1 MGKLLTLKT
10 KTATLEIADN
20 GCITSLK
27 LKNGKEMIK
36 GGIPM
41 MVAEFG
47 EIGSSWRERT
57 SFKPAL
63 KENVYPSC
71 VTLEG
76 KNVLNFKFG
85 DKGHVKLKL
94 EEMGEYIRL
103 TIAEIDLPKLRLLVY
118 CMIRPAVAKYIGT
131 MSGMFSDDDNVVG
144 IRSLGVRGSV
154 ETMADP
160 LLIAYTEGDNAR
172 AGVACALFASP
183 RGKAMECV
191 KAMQAKEP
199 VPTSLSGGTNA
210 LSSDLT
216 RFSYM
221 FADFQAKYTDGWIDI
236 AKRGGFGFIH
246 FHAWWKTL
254 GHYDVNPTFFP
265 EGIEQMRDCVRRVKA
280 SGLHASFHTLTA
292 CIEPDDPWV
301 TPVPSPDLI
310 PLHTYTL
317 SKGISEKDDV
327 FYVNELPLNDH
338 ELFWSY
344 SSNGNAFR
352 IGEEI
357 IRYSE
362 ISREKP
368 YAFKQCERGA
378 FGTKP
383 SVHKAGEKAY
393 YLQQRYISFY
403 PDPDSKLADDLAD
416 AIADKFKYLGVEG
429 MYYDGSEGMR
439 TRYGTDTMRWKI
451 FQRLPKNA
459 VIEASNWNHNNW
471 WFHSRL
477 GAWDHTSWAMRRNR
491 DTHAALCKSFPMSNF
506 LSPQLGW
513 WAARGP
519 IPECRGQFIDEFE
532 YFAATALS
540 IDSPMSLQHLQP
552 TKTQWNERIFDML
565 TLLGWYERFRLA
577 RYFTK
582 EDTDRLQKPNSDFIL
597 RMDDKGVWKLRPQF
611 FTKHRLTR
619 LADGAEEISFRN
631 PYAAQPFKGRIEVLY
646 AADEKSEKTN
656 TFVSFSGKDVINLQ
670 NTADGVTQKL
680 SFEKADKKVPF
691 NKIHIVAENAKNTP
705 KGAWTQAGVE
715 FPHPYASTNSCTT
728 FGIWVKGDGSN
739 ALLNIQ
745 FTKPP
750 VFGRGVSDHYI
761 TLDFKGW
768 RYFTLLFRE
777 RDAEHMGDYKWP
789 YDTRGGNLGNTRST
803 IDTKH
808 VHKVSVF
815 LNNVPAKGRTDVQ
828 ISDIVMFPQAAA
840 TVNGI
845 KFSVNGANAELP
857 GEFVSGDY
865 IEFDGTGI
873 AEHYS
878 EGGRLLRRFRTI
890 CSKPQTVAYGKNIV
904 KVSAK
909 SKSHLAP
916 RLEFTVF
923 THGKPFGT
931 RSDKV
936 DWHHLKLEY
945 EMPRIILGENGIDEN
960 WTISRRL
967 ESKASPKLDFTL
979 DVYSAGVITEE
990 QAAKSGRILE
1000 ECSNAQDFIK
1010 SAKNDFEKLAFDKE
1024 SRTSAKPSVRFWVV
1038 DGEDS
1043 SIKFTVTSDRQGDD
1057 AGWAAIGRKFP
1068 KPLDISKSKAV
1079 GFRLRSCVSGATL
1092 KMQLVDVDGKRQ
1104 DFTATLSDVN
1114 WHYVNFALNHKS
1126 LNTSKIA
1133 YALFYLEAVPQTQ
1146 TAWVEITK
1154 LRCTDAVSMLTN
1166 PILTIGDATIKFP
1179 CTLFE
1184 DYSIKCSDGKT
1195 WRLLDVY
1202 GKELA
1207 TGKVQGAFPALKVG
1221 RTPVSLKFEEKS
1233 GDDFRVVAKFIK
1245 EYK

>member
-1 MGKLLTLKT
+1 MSRLLTLKT
-10 KTATLEIADN
+10 KTATVEISKD
-20 GCITSLK
+20 GCISSVK
-27 LKNGKEMIK
+27 LRNGKEMLS
-36 GGIPM
+36 GSIPM
-41 MVAEFG
+41 AVAEFG
-47 EIGSSWRERT
+47 GIGASWDERPN
-57 SFKPAL
+57 FRPGF
-63 KENVYPSC
+63 KENVPPSK
-71 VTLEG
+71 VALEG
-76 KNVLNFKFG
+76 G
-85 DKGHVKLKL
+85 DTLCLTFAKRGFVKLKL
-94 EEMGEYIRL
+94 EAKGEYVKV
-103 TIAEIDLPKLRLLVY
+103 TISEIDLPNLRLLAY
-118 CMIRPAVAKYIGT
+118 CMVKPAVTKYIGG
-131 MSGMFSDDDNVVG
+131 MSGIFSDEDDVLG

-154 ETMADP
+154 ETLKDP
-160 LLIAYTEGDNAR
+160 LLFAYTEGDNVR
-172 AGVACALFASP
+172 PGVSCALFASP
-183 RGKAMECV
+183 RAKAMECV
-191 KAMQAKEP
+191 KSMQAQENMP
-199 VPTSLSGGTNA
+199 VSVSGGPNA
-210 LSSDLT
+210 LTSDLT

-265 EGIEQMRDCVRRVKA
+265 GGVEQMRDCVSRVKA
-280 SGLHASFHTLTA
+280 AGLHASFHTLTA

-301 TPVPSPDLI
+301 TPVPSHDLI

-317 SKGISEKDDV
+317 TKAIGAKDDV
-327 FYVNELPLNDH
+327 FYVDELPANDH

-352 IGEEI
+352 IGDEI

-383 SVHKAGEKAY
+383 SAHKAGEKAY

-416 AIADKFKYLGVEG
+416 AIAEKFKYLGVEG

-451 FQRLPKNA
+451 FQRLPNNA
-459 VIEASNWNHNNW
+459 VIEASNWNHNDW
-471 WFHSRL
+471 WFHSRV
-477 GAWDHTSWAMRRNR
+477 GAWDHTCWAMRRNR
-491 DTHAALCKSFPMSNF
+491 DTHAALCKSFPKGNF

-565 TLLGWYERFRLA
+565 TILGWYERCRLA

-582 EDTDRLQKPNSDFIL
+582 EDTDKLQKPNSDFIL
-597 RMDDKGVWKLRPQF
+597 RMDEKGVWKLRPQF
-611 FTKHRLTR
+611 FTKHRLAN
-619 LADGAEEISFRN
+619 LADGAEGFSFRN
-631 PYAAQPFKGRIEVLY
+631 PYSAQPFKGRIEVLY
-646 AADEKSEKTN
+646 AADEKSDKKT
-656 TFVSFSGKDVINLQ
+656 TFVSFSGKNPVNLQ
-670 NTADGVTQKL
+670 KTAKGVTQKIT
-680 SFEKADKKVPF
+680 FEKADRKVPF
-691 NKIHIVAENAKNTP
+691 GKLHIVAENSTNTP

-715 FPHPYASTNSCTT
+715 FPHPYASTNTCTT

-761 TLDFKGW
+761 NLDFKGW

-777 RDAEHMGDYKWP
+777 RDAERMGDYKWP
-789 YDTRGGNLGNTRST
+789 YNTYGGNLGNTRSPM
-803 IDTKH
+803 DTKH
-808 VHKVSVF
+808 IHTVSVF
-815 LNNVPAKGRTDVQ
+815 LNNVPAKGRTDVEV
-828 ISDIVMFPQAAA
+828 SDIVMFPQAAA
-840 TVNGI
+840 TVGGVKFAING
-845 KFSVNGANAELP
+845 VEAELP
-857 GEFVSGDY
+857 GKFDSGDY
-865 IEFDGTGI
+865 VEFDGTGV
-873 AEHYS
+873 AGHYS
-878 EGGRLLRRFRTI
+878 EGGRLLRRFNVK
-890 CSKPQTVAYGKNIV
+890 CKAAPVVAYGENSV
-904 KVSAK
+904 KVRAK
-909 SKSHLAP
+909 SDSHLAP
-916 RLEFTVF
+916 RLEFTAF
-923 THGKPFGT
+923 TQGRPFGT

-936 DWHHLKLEY
+936 NWEHLKLEY

-960 WTISRRL
+960 WTISRRK

-979 DVYSAGVITEE
+979 DVYSAGVVTEE
-990 QAAKSGRILE
+990 QAAKSGRIIE
-1000 ECSNAQDFIK
+1000 ECSCAKDFVK
-1010 SAKNDFEKLAFDKE
+1010 SAQNDFEKLAFDKE
-1024 SRTSAKPSVRFWVV
+1024 SRTSAKPSVRFGVV

-1043 SIKFTVTSDRQGDD
+1043 SIKFTATSDRQGDD

-1068 KPLDISKSKAV
+1068 KPLDISKAKAV

-1092 KMQLVDVDGKRQ
+1092 KMQLVDAKGNRQ
-1104 DFTATLSDVN
+1104 DFGTTLSDVN
-1114 WHYVNFALNHKS
+1114 WHYVNFALNHKA
-1126 LNTSKIA
+1126 LDTSKIA
-1133 YALFYLEAVPQTQ
+1133 YVLFYLEAVPQTQ

-1154 LRCTDAVSMLTN
+1154 LRCTDAVACLSNPVLTV
-1166 PILTIGDATIKFP
+1166 GGATVKFP

-1184 DYSIKCSDGKT
+1184 DNSIKCGDGKT
-1195 WRLLDVY
+1195 WRIVDAY
-1202 GKELA
+1202 GTTLS
-1207 TGKVQGAFPALKVG
+1207 TGKVVGTFPSLKVG
-1221 RTPVSLKFEEKS
+1221 RTPVSLKFEKKS
-1233 GDDFRVVAKFIK
+1233 SEDFRVVAKFVK